1 MCISISYKFFLFQV
15 PDVGSGAPSPIGI
28 KRSSGTEKTS

>member
-1 MCISISYKFFLFQV
+1 MQV

-28 KRSSGTEKTS
+28 RRSSEAEKSS